1 MNRLL
6 NKITIIGSSLL
17 LSATLASAETTV
29 CYKDKWNTPSTI
41 ETTKLDGGLCEGKF
55 SVKDME
61 EKGWRVL
68 DIKIE
73 SNQNSLSYKYL
84 LTSNKLTKK
93 EIKKVD
99 TNENTQKLSYQ
110 AFGVKIDN
118 IKNNKTII
126 DIGNLIVGQSGV
138 VIHLHDKDKRLI
150 VANAKVISSDDT
162 SSTVEFSKFDDIKQD
177 ALPTSKREVQKGDIL
192 ALNYLYTSSM
202 LIAPSQEAFQIVR
215 ENFKYNNFLHSDVF
229 AAQLKVNEEALPSKK
244 SIQEFAIKQNLRTI
258 FIVIENK
265 VYIVDVKT
273 FKTLTNY
280 DINYNSSK
288 SELPFYTRIEDIED
302 APLDFDFSFNLSI
315 LNFLLDEEDKFDE
328 KKSSK
333 TNSYED
339 YYKNI
344 LGIN

>member
-68 DIKIE
+68 DIKID

-84 LTSNKLTKK
+84 LTNDKLTKK

-118 IKNNKTII
+118 IKDNKTVI

-138 VIHLHDKDKRLI
+138 VIHLHDRDKRLI

-162 SSTVEFSKFDDIKQD
+162 SSTVEFSKFNDIKQD

-202 LIAPSQEAFQIVR
+202 LIAPNQEAFQIVR

-265 VYIVDVKT
+265 VYVVDVKT

-302 APLDFDFSFNLSI
+302 APLDFDFSFDLSI
-315 LNFLLDEEDKFDE
+315 LNFLLDEEDKLDE

>member
-68 DIKIE
+68 DIKID

-84 LTSNKLTKK
+84 LTNDKLTKK

-118 IKNNKTII
+118 IKDNKTVI

-138 VIHLHDKDKRLI
+138 VIHLHDRDKRLI

-177 ALPTSKREVQKGDIL
+177 ALPTSKKEVQKGDIL

-202 LIAPSQEAFQIVR
+202 LIAPNQEAFQIVR

-265 VYIVDVKT
+265 VYVVDVKT

-302 APLDFDFSFNLSI
+302 APLDFDFSFDLSI

>member
-61 EKGWRVL
+61 KKGWRVL

-202 LIAPSQEAFQIVR
+202 LIAPNQEAFQIVR

>member
-202 LIAPSQEAFQIVR
+202 LIAPNQEAFQIVR

>member
-68 DIKIE
+68 DIKID

-84 LTSNKLTKK
+84 LTNDKLTKK

-118 IKNNKTII
+118 IKDNKTVI

-138 VIHLHDKDKRLI
+138 VIHLHDRDKRLI

-202 LIAPSQEAFQIVR
+202 LIAPNQEAFQIVR

-265 VYIVDVKT
+265 VYVVDVKT

-302 APLDFDFSFNLSI
+302 APLDFDFSFDLSI

>member
-41 ETTKLDGGLCEGKF
+41 ETTKLDGGLCQGKF
-55 SVKDME
+55 SIKDME

-68 DIKIE
+68 DIKID
-73 SNQNSLSYKYL
+73 SNQNSLSYNYL
-84 LTSNKLTKK
+84 LTNETLEKK
-93 EIKKVD
+93 EVKKVD
-99 TNENTQKLSYQ
+99 TNETTQKLSYQ
-110 AFGVKIDN
+110 AFGIKIDN
-118 IKNNKTII
+118 IKDNKTVI

-138 VIHLHDKDKRLI
+138 VIHLHDRDKRLI
-150 VANAKVISSDDT
+150 VANAKVVNSDDT
-162 SSTVEFSKFDDIKQD
+162 SSTIEFSKFDDIKQD
-177 ALPTSKREVQKGDIL
+177 ALPTSKRGVQKGDIL

-202 LIAPSQEAFQIVR
+202 LIAPNQESFQIVR
-215 ENFKYNNFLHSDVF
+215 ENFKYNNFLHSDIF
-229 AAQLKVNEEALPSKK
+229 AAQLKVNEEELPSKK

-265 VYIVDVKT
+265 VYVVDAKT

-280 DINYNSSK
+280 DIKYTSAK
-288 SELPFYTRIEDIED
+288 SEMPFYTRIEDIKS
-302 APLDFDFSFNLSI
+302 APLDFDFSFDFSI
-315 LNFLLDEEDKFDE
+315 FNFLLDEEDKIDN
-328 KKSSK
+328 KKSYNK
-333 TNSYED
+333 NSYED

>member
-84 LTSNKLTKK
+84 LTNDKLTKK

-118 IKNNKTII
+118 IKDNKTVI

-138 VIHLHDKDKRLI
+138 VIHLHDRDKRLI

-202 LIAPSQEAFQIVR
+202 LIAPNQEAFQIVR

-229 AAQLKVNEEALPSKK
+229 ASQLKVNEEALPSKK

-265 VYIVDVKT
+265 VYVVDVKT

-302 APLDFDFSFNLSI
+302 APLDFDFSFDLSI

>member
-29 CYKDKWNTPSTI
+29 CYKNKWNTPSTI

-68 DIKIE
+68 DIKID

-84 LTSNKLTKK
+84 LTNDKLTKK

-118 IKNNKTII
+118 IKDNKTVI

-138 VIHLHDKDKRLI
+138 VIHLHDRDKRLI

-202 LIAPSQEAFQIVR
+202 LIAPNQEAFQIVR

-265 VYIVDVKT
+265 VYVVDVKT

-302 APLDFDFSFNLSI
+302 APLDFDFSFDLSI

>member
-29 CYKDKWNTPSTI
+29 CFKDKWNTPSTI
-41 ETTKLDGGLCEGKF
+41 ETTKLDGGLCAGKF
-55 SVKDME
+55 SIKDME

-68 DIKIE
+68 DIKID

-84 LTSNKLTKK
+84 LTNEALKQK

-99 TNENTQKLSYQ
+99 TNESTQKLSYQ
-110 AFGVKIDN
+110 AFGIKIDN
-118 IKNNKTII
+118 IEDNKTII
-126 DIGNLIVGQSGV
+126 NIGNLIVGQSGV
-138 VIHLHDKDKRLI
+138 VIHLHDRDKRLI
-150 VANAKVISSDDT
+150 VANAKVIASDDT

-177 ALPTSKREVQKGDIL
+177 ALPTSKRDVQKGDIL

-202 LIAPSQEAFQIVR
+202 LIAPNQEAFQIVR
-215 ENFKYNNFLHSDVF
+215 ENFKYNNFLHSDIF
-229 AAQLKVNEEALPSKK
+229 ASQLKVNEEALPSKK

-265 VYIVDVKT
+265 VYVVDAKT

-302 APLDFDFSFNLSI
+302 APLDFDFSFDLSI
-315 LNFLLDEEDKFDE
+315 FNFLLDEEDKFDS
-328 KKSSK
+328 KKSYDK
-333 TNSYED
+333 NSYEN

-344 LGIN
+344 LGIK

>member
-68 DIKIE
+68 DIKID

-84 LTSNKLTKK
+84 LTNDKLTKK

-118 IKNNKTII
+118 IKDNKTVI

-138 VIHLHDKDKRLI
+138 VIHLHDRDKRLI
-150 VANAKVISSDDT
+150 VANAKVISSNDT

-202 LIAPSQEAFQIVR
+202 LIAPNQEAFQIVR

-265 VYIVDVKT
+265 VYVVDVKT

-302 APLDFDFSFNLSI
+302 APLDFDFSFDLSI